1 MKNVSNNNNNK
12 KRISFQSQFV
22 TICIAEHFNLLCEVI
37 KMYFDCCLVEEYT
50 LHQ

>member
-1 MKNVSNNNNNK
+1 MCLIITIIK
-12 KRISFQSQFV
+12 KKDQLSV
-22 TICIAEHFNLLCEVI
+22 PVCNICIAEHFSLLCEVI